1 VEFAVAPTS
10 PSNVD
15 QPAKCARKDVGH
27 AMPIVVDSAAL
38 MGGRREL
45 IIQHGTGSYRLR
57 ITASNKLIL
66 TK

>member
-1 VEFAVAPTS
+1 MTPTPPANVEQLAEPERDGGGRAI
-10 PSNVD
+10 
-15 QPAKCARKDVGH
+15 
-27 AMPIVVDSAAL
+27 PIVDSAAL

-57 ITASNKLIL
+57 VTAANKLIL

>member
-1 VEFAVAPTS
+1 MNHTPRLARGAEAGTGAES
-10 PSNVD
+10 P
-15 QPAKCARKDVGH
+15 R
-27 AMPIVVDSAAL
+27 VVDSVTL

-45 IIQHGTGSYRLR
+45 IIRHGDEVYRLR

>member
-1 VEFAVAPTS
+1 MNHQPRVVRAAEPEASGPAPL
-10 PSNVD
+10 
-15 QPAKCARKDVGH
+15 
-27 AMPIVVDSAAL
+27 IVDSVTL

-45 IIQHGTGSYRLR
+45 LIRHGEETYRLR

>member
-1 VEFAVAPTS
+1 MSPTS

-15 QPAKCARKDVGH
+15 QPAECARSEPGH
-27 AMPIVVDSAAL
+27 AIPIVDSAAL